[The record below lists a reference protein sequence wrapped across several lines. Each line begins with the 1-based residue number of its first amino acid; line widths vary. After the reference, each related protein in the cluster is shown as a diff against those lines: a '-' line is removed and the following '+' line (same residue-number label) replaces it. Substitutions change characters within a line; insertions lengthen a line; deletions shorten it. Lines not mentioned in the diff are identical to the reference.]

1 MKNISKKNKIIL
13 VIIGVLI
20 ITLSILGI
28 SYAVWRLFLSQ
39 TNKNTIATTCFSVS
53 MTDADAIALE
63 KAYPVTDYQGKK
75 LTPYT
80 FTVTN
85 NCNNYAS
92 YQINVELL
100 KTSTI
105 TNMDYIKI
113 MLDDNTPNIIS
124 TYDSVPTTI
133 SEASSAYKLGV
144 GYLGANESVS
154 HTVRLW
160 VDENVTMESEG
171 IQGRTFES
179 KITVEANYIEATHV
193 PATTK
198 ITQLAKTDTT
208 NLATDDYGNI
218 RYYGANPNNYVEVD
232 GELWRIIGVMK
243 NVSNGRSETE
253 TRIKMIRKDPIGN
266 YSWYSSEASVNEGWG
281 INEWGSAHLMKL
293 LNPGYEENK
302 DTNSS
307 GTEIT
312 VNNSLYYNSDKGTC
326 VNGQSK
332 LTTSCDF
339 TSTGMKKNL
348 KNLIGNA
355 VWNTGGVI
363 WDSNTNVASK
373 FYTEERGTR
382 TGKICSGG
390 DYCNDTVERTT
401 SWTGLVG
408 LMYPSDYG
416 YATGG
421 GKTLDRAACLNLSL
435 HLWYTDG
442 NANAKDCYGSDW
454 LYNSDMWQW
463 TLTPQARA
471 SLSRIVF
478 YVRSYGHVNNTY
490 ASNAG
495 RVRPVVY
502 LSSNVTISGG
512 DGTLE
517 NPYTLER

>member
-1 MKNISKKNKIIL
+1 MKKNKSKILIITIITL
-13 VIIGVLI
+13 TSIIGV
-20 ITLSILGI
+20 TYAAWIL
-28 SYAVWRLFLSQ
+28 FFSQ
-39 TNKNTIATTCFSVS
+39 TNSSKIASTCFNIT
-53 MTDADAIALE
+53 MTDKDDINLE
-63 KAYPVTDYQGKK
+63 KAYPLTDELGKR
-75 LTPYT
+75 LTPYS
-80 FTVTN
+80 FTITN
-85 NCNNYAS
+85 KCNTTAA
-92 YQINVELL
+92 YQINLELIN
-100 KTSTI
+100 TSTI
-105 TNMDYIKI
+105 TNMDYIKL
-113 MLDDNTPNIIS
+113 MLDDNTPYVIS
-124 TYDSVPTTI
+124 MYSTTEK
-133 SEASSAYKLGV
+133 SLNNATNAYKISS
-144 GYLGANESVS
+144 GYLNSQESK
-154 HTVRLW
+154 TFKLRLW
-160 VDENVTMESEG
+160 IDESVTMETEG
-171 IQGRTFES
+171 IQNSTLEA
-179 KITVEANYIEATHV
+179 KVTVKTNYIPEDAV
-193 PATTK
+193 PATAK
-198 ITQLAKTDTT
+198 ITELAKTDTT

-218 RYYGANPNNYVEVD
+218 RYIGANPNNYVTID

-243 NVSNGRSETE
+243 NIENGTGQSETRVKLIRSES
-253 TRIKMIRKDPIGN
+253 IGN

-281 INEWGSAHLMKL
+281 INEWSEAHLMKL

-307 GTEIT
+307 GTKIT
-312 VNNSLYYNSDKGTC
+312 VNNSLYYNSSSGTC
-326 VNGQSK
+326 FNYQSK
-332 LTTSCDF
+332 ATTSCDF

-348 KNLIGNA
+348 KNLIGNV
-355 VWNTGGVI
+355 VWNTGSVI

-421 GKTLDRAACLNLSL
+421 GKTLDRAACLNLPL

-463 TLTPQARA
+463 TLTPQANA
-471 SLSRIVF
+471 SISRYVF
-478 YVRSYGHVNNTY
+478 YVISYGRVDGTS
-490 ASNAG
+490 ASRAG